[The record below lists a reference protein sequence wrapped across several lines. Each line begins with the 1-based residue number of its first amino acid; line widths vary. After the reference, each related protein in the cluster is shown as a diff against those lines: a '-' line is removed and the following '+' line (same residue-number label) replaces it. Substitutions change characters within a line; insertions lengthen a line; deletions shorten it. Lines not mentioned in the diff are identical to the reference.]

1 MISYKTGIRVRYGET
16 DQMGIVYHAN
26 YVKYLEVGRIE
37 WLRNL
42 GVSYKE
48 MEENGIILPV
58 VSVQLNFKK
67 SATYDDVI
75 QVITKLRQMPTV
87 KIEFDYEIRGEN
99 DMLLADGYTKL
110 AFINA
115 STNRPMRCPK
125 FLLDK
130 LNSQSL

>member
-1 MISYKTGIRVRYGET
+1 MISYKTDIRVRYGET

-37 WLRNL
+37 WLRDL

-75 QVITKLRQMPTV
+75 QVITKLKNVPTA
-87 KIEFDYEIRGEN
+87 KIEFEYEIRGEN
-99 DMLLADGYTKL
+99 DELLVEGYTKL
-110 AFINA
+110 AFIDGK
-115 STNRPMRCPK
+115 TNRPMRCPK
-125 FLLDK
+125 FLLEK
-130 LNSQSL
+130 LQKLL